1 MATKGQLLPIKQLI
15 KAGGLPGYLLL
26 FHPILIFTVKRRR
39 ELDDY
44 AAVDTSALLQ
54 IVFALI
60 VFALVLHTFFTKGV
74 QKFSFVKLNP
84 NRFLLL
90 YGVVC
95 FLSLFW
101 TPNVN
106 ITLYRAF
113 EMLVYLLLISW
124 TVYNLFMRLDTQNMV
139 EWLVFWAVWAIVWSV
154 ATNIKVAGLNFLQN
168 PFDAARLDY
177 PMVIFFALLISKRKV
192 FKVLILALAFF
203 SFSNKIYLGFAL
215 GLAGFLF
222 GNAKYK
228 GLIFMGMI
236 VLLGVLSFI
245 DFEELLKQTVFIGRR
260 EVSLEDSSGRYY
272 VWQVSWKAFLESPW
286 IGHGFVAGE
295 NTVLFS
301 KFEGAINS
309 HNFLFSGVLGT
320 GILGTLFLLGY
331 FWTVFKMGLKSIWPK
346 DKWKPAI
353 MGTLIMSL
361 VVSFTSPGIGSRVF
375 GSWIGVVLV
384 LTLIAALFYKF
395 KLEKRQQSN
404 LQNENNMGHP

>member
-1 MATKGQLLPIKQLI
+1 MPRKVKLLPIKQLI

-26 FHPILIFTVKRRR
+26 FQPILIFIVKRRR
-39 ELDDY
+39 DLEDY

-54 IVFALI
+54 IVFVML
-60 VFALVLHTFFTKGV
+60 VFGLALHTVFTKGLV
-74 QKFSFVKLNP
+74 KFSFIKLNP
-84 NRFLLL
+84 NRFLLCYVL
-90 YGVVC
+90 VC

-113 EMLVYLLLISW
+113 EMLVYLILISW
-124 TVYNLFMRLDTQNMV
+124 TVYNLFIKLDAQNMV

-154 ATNIKVAGLNFLQN
+154 ATNIKISGLNFLLN

-177 PMVIFFALLISKRKV
+177 PVAIFFALLISKRKV
-192 FKVLILALAFF
+192 LKWLILILAFF
-203 SFSNKIYLGFAL
+203 SFSNKIYLGFTL

-272 VWQVSWKAFLESPW
+272 VWQVSWKAFLESPF

-295 NTVLFS
+295 NAILFS

-309 HNFLFSGVLGT
+309 HNFLFSGLLGT

-331 FWTVFKMGLKSIWPK
+331 FWTIFKIGFKSIWPK
-346 DKWKPAI
+346 NKWKPAI
-353 MGTLIMSL
+353 IGTLIMSL
-361 VVSFTSPGIGSRVF
+361 VLSFTSPGIGSRVF
-375 GSWIGVVLV
+375 GSWISVVLV
-384 LTLIAALFYKF
+384 LTLVAALFYKF
-395 KLEKRQQSN
+395 KLEKRQQKA
-404 LQNENNMGHP
+404 